1 MFGFNQSSND
11 NTDVGDAVLPMLDTD
26 VGDRGVTL
34 SPTSLP
40 LFDLTSIWKFF
51 MYKALAG

>member
-11 NTDVGDAVLPMLDTD
+11 NTDFGDNTD
-26 VGDRGVTL
+26 VGDNIAV
-34 SPTSLP
+34 SPTSLQLP
-40 LFDLTSIWKFF
+40 RFFDLTSIWKFF